1 MRTGEGTGVPYARS
15 GPSVFVHGPD
25 VLIGTPEEVKG
36 GKRLLIAPDEING
49 WVPLDWLRGADL
61 AIPQVGVFEFHPIM
75 GGRRIHEENPVLK
88 AESTFEETL
97 QIVDSLD
104 ARRTMLTHIEE
115 MDELT
120 HDDLQKFGHRQRVE
134 GRNVEFAYDTLI
146 VDV

>member
-1 MRTGEGTGVPYARS
+1 M
-15 GPSVFVHGPD
+15 
-25 VLIGTPEEVKG
+25 
-36 GKRLLIAPDEING
+36 
-49 WVPLDWLRGADL
+49 
-61 AIPQVGVFEFHPIM
+61 
-75 GGRRIHEENPVLK
+75 RRISVLK
-88 AESTFEETL
+88 AESAFEETL

-120 HDDLQKFGHRQRVE
+120 HDDLQEFGHRLRVE

>member
-1 MRTGEGTGVPYARS
+1 MS
-15 GPSVFVHGPD
+15 
-25 VLIGTPEEVKG
+25 
-36 GKRLLIAPDEING
+36 
-49 WVPLDWLRGADL
+49 
-61 AIPQVGVFEFHPIM
+61 QVGVFEFHPIK

-88 AESTFEETL
+88 AESAFEETL

-115 MDELT
+115 TDELT
-120 HDDLQKFGHRQRVE
+120 HDDLQEFGHLLRVE